1 MAPMSSPQPEHI
13 GVLEN
18 VTQYW
23 AQIAWF
29 ISLAGAAFALLIRR
43 IRWSDRITAE
53 MRQNRGYTD
62 GALRTLTGKIDG
74 IERRHAEWEVKVDDK
89 IESFCS
95 DVSNLHERQGQML
108 SAIAEV
114 RGRLDGMT
122 TK

>member
-29 ISLAGAAFALLIRR
+29 VSLAGAAFALLIRR

-74 IERRHAEWEVKVDDK
+74 MPNGKSRLTTRSKV
-89 IESFCS
+89 SAA
-95 DVSNLHERQGQML
+95 M
-108 SAIAEV
+108 SAICTNA
-114 RGRLDGMT
+114 RARC
-122 TK
+122 